1 MAKKFYAVKVGRT
14 PGVYDTWDGC
24 RRQITGFAGALYK
37 GFATEEEALAFAA
50 GDETQE
56 TLIETQAI
64 AYVDGSYDPATKTC
78 SYGMVFLH
86 DGHEKHFSKRFDDKK
101 LVKMNNV
108 AGEIKGAEAAMQYCV
123 DNGITSVT
131 IYYDYEGIARWCD
144 GGWKAAKPG
153 TVAYADFYKKASES
167 VRVQF
172 VKVKGHSGDKY
183 NELADKLA
191 KEALPL

>member
-1 MAKKFYAVKVGRT
+1 MTKKFYAVRVGRT
-14 PGVYDTWDGC
+14 PGVYETWDGC

-37 GFATEEEALAFAA
+37 GFPTEEEASAFVA
-50 GDETQE
+50 GDKQE
-56 TLIETQAI
+56 ILIETQAT
-64 AYVDGSYDPATKTC
+64 AYVDGSYDAATLTF
-78 SYGMVFLH
+78 SYGMVFLY
-86 DGHEKHFSKRFDDKK
+86 DGREMHFSKRFDDKD

-108 AGEIKGAEAAMQYCV
+108 AGEIMGAEAAMQYCL

-131 IYYDYEGIARWCD
+131 IYYDYEGIAKWCN

-153 TVAYADFYKKASES
+153 TIAYADFYKKASER
-167 VRVQF
+167 VRIQF

-191 KEALPL
+191 KEALL